1 VLNQLDQT
9 ISLGRLRGITRI
21 ADEHGIFTI
30 TALDHRGTLKSML
43 KRCIGSENP
52 SWEDIV
58 SEKVRLAKALLS
70 HSSAV
75 LLDPIYGLGPLI
87 ARGVIP
93 PSVGILVAC
102 EQSGYEEFNNTRI
115 TILQPGWSIEG
126 IKLAGGDAVKLL
138 LFYNP
143 EAPEAE
149 RQERLVEAVAK
160 ECRRHDLPLILEPI
174 VYPVT
179 PGQKK
184 SEPEF
189 ADSLSRLV
197 IESARRL
204 VPLGVDVL
212 KAEFVVDVRREKD
225 EPKIRD
231 AYVELSETA
240 RVPWVL
246 LSGGADFAT
255 FQRQFEFACE
265 AGASGFLAGRAIWQD
280 AMDHADP
287 SDRERFLNRVAVG
300 RLKILNAI
308 ASSLATPLHQ
318 KLPKDALPTPGEG
331 WHEKYAIQSH

>member
-1 VLNQLDQT
+1 
-9 ISLGRLRGITRI
+9 
-21 ADEHGIFTI
+21 
-30 TALDHRGTLKSML
+30 M
-43 KRCIGSENP
+43 
-52 SWEDIV
+52 
-58 SEKVRLAKALLS
+58 
-70 HSSAV
+70 
-75 LLDPIYGLGPLI
+75 
-87 ARGVIP
+87 
-93 PSVGILVAC
+93 AC
-102 EQSGYEEFNNTRI
+102 EQSGYEEINHTRI
-115 TILQPGWSIEG
+115 TVLEPGWSIQA

-160 ECRRHDLPLILEPI
+160 ECRRNDLPLILEPI

-189 ADSLSRLV
+189 ADALSRLV

-204 VPLGVDVL
+204 VPLGVDIL

-231 AYVELSETA
+231 AYV
-240 RVPWVL
+240 
-246 LSGGADFAT
+246 
-255 FQRQFEFACE
+255 
-265 AGASGFLAGRAIWQD
+265 
-280 AMDHADP
+280 
-287 SDRERFLNRVAVG
+287 NRVAVG

-308 ASSLATPLHQ
+308 ASSLATPLQ
-318 KLPKDALPTPGEG
+318 QRLPKDALPTLGEG